1 MVSLLISIGIWLL
14 ISGACISSGVKN
26 GSIIYG
32 MLGFILSLV
41 VISLLTRRKFKA
53 INSEMQEVLGAG
65 QKRIQHKLHQFQ
77 SKPGGNPRLIQKQL
91 EADQH
96 ALFRQAL
103 DFTQKFE
110 AYRKWNML
118 MGKQIST
125 MRLQFLYQLKE
136 FEEVD
141 QIFAKNMFSSPILSD
156 PLLVAMK
163 MARQY
168 MNKNIAGAEKTFKR
182 YSRWYRDDRGAM
194 LWGLMSWIYV
204 KNGKVDDAREL
215 LNKAKDKMFNETL
228 NRNWE
233 MLANNREKS
242 FSNSGFGD
250 QWYSLY
256 LENPPA
262 PKQQRMRMNA
272 KNAHRPF

>member
-1 MVSLLISIGIWLL
+1 MISLLISIAVWII
-14 ISGACISSGVKN
+14 ISGICIASGVKS
-26 GSIIYG
+26 GSIAYG
-32 MLGFILSLV
+32 MLGFILSQV
-41 VISLLTRRKFKA
+41 AISLLTRNKFKA
-53 INSEMQEVLGAG
+53 INNEMQEVLAAG
-65 QKRIQHKLHQFQ
+65 QKRIQHKINQFQ
-77 SKPGGNPRLIQKQL
+77 AKPGGNPKLIQKQL
-91 EADQH
+91 EADQQ

-110 AYRKWNML
+110 AYKKWNVL

-141 QIFAKNMFSSPILSD
+141 QIFAKNFFKGPVLSE

-168 MNKNIAGAEKTFKR
+168 EKKDIAGAEKTFKR
-182 YSRWYRDDRGAM
+182 YSRWFRDDRGA
-194 LWGLMSWIYV
+194 LLYGLMSWIYV
-204 KNGKVDDAREL
+204 KQKKFEDARQL
-215 LNKAKDKMFNETL
+215 LSKAKDKLFNETL
-228 NRNWE
+228 TRNWE
-233 MLANNREKS
+233 MLSNNREKS

-262 PKQQRMRMNA
+262 PKQQRVRMNA
-272 KNAHRPF
+272 RSQRPF

>member
-1 MVSLLISIGIWLL
+1 MISLLISIVIWVL
-14 ISGACISSGVKN
+14 ISGICISSGVKS
-26 GSIIYG
+26 GSIAYG
-32 MLGFILSLV
+32 LLGFILSQV

-53 INSEMQEVLGAG
+53 INNEMQEVLGAG
-65 QKRIQHKLHQFQ
+65 QKRIQHKINQFQ
-77 SKPGGNPRLIQKQL
+77 SKPGGNPKLIQKQL
-91 EADQH
+91 EADQQ

-110 AYRKWNML
+110 EYKKWNIL

-141 QIFAKNMFSSPILSD
+141 SIFAKGFFAGPVLSD

-168 MNKNIAGAEKTFKR
+168 VNKNSAGAEKTFKR
-182 YSRWYRDDRGAM
+182 YSRWFRDDRGA
-194 LWGLMSWIYV
+194 LLYGVMSWIYV
-204 KNGKVDDAREL
+204 KDRKVEEARQL
-215 LNKAKDKMFNETL
+215 LAKAKDKLFHETL

-233 MLANNREKS
+233 MLSNNRVKS

-250 QWYSLY
+250 MWYSLY

-262 PKQQRMRMNA
+262 PKQQRMRPNT

>member
-1 MVSLLISIGIWLL
+1 MISLLISIAIWVVITGICM
-14 ISGACISSGVKN
+14 GAGVKN
-26 GSIIYG
+26 GSIAYG
-32 MLGFILSLV
+32 ILGFILSQV

-53 INSEMQEVLGAG
+53 INNEMQESLAVG
-65 QKRIQHKLHQFQ
+65 QKKIQHKINQFQ

-91 EADQH
+91 EADQQ

-103 DFTQKFE
+103 DFIPKFE
-110 AYRKWNML
+110 AYKKWNIL

-136 FEEVD
+136 FDQVD
-141 QIFAKNMFSSPILSD
+141 EILKQNMMSSPVLSD

-168 MNKNIAGAEKTFKR
+168 ANKDIAGAEKTFKR
-182 YSRWYRDDRGAM
+182 HIRWFRDDRGA
-194 LWGLMSWIYV
+194 LLYGLMSWILV
-204 KNGKVDDAREL
+204 KEKKTDEARDL
-215 LNKAKDKMFNETL
+215 LAKAKEKMYNETI

-233 MLANNREKS
+233 MLSNNRAKS
-242 FSNSGFGD
+242 FSNAGFGD

-262 PKQQRMRMNA
+262 PKQQRVRMNA
-272 KNAHRPF
+272 KGQHRPF

>member
-1 MVSLLISIGIWLL
+1 MISLLISIAVWII
-14 ISGACISSGVKN
+14 ISGACMASGVKN
-26 GSIIYG
+26 GSIGYG
-32 MLGFILSLV
+32 LLGSIPAQVIISLV
-41 VISLLTRRKFKA
+41 TRKKMKVINA
-53 INSEMQEVLGAG
+53 EMQESMAAG
-65 QKRIQHKLHQFQ
+65 QKKIQHKIHQFQ

-91 EADQH
+91 EADQQ

-103 DFTQKFE
+103 DFIPRLE
-110 AYRKWNML
+110 AFKKWNIL
-118 MGKQIST
+118 MGKQVST

-141 QIFAKNMFSSPILSD
+141 QILKQNFVSSPVLSD
-156 PLLVAMK
+156 ALLVAMK

-168 MNKNIAGAEKTFKR
+168 VNKDIEGARKTFKR
-182 YSRWYRDDRGAM
+182 HIRWFRDDRGAM
-194 LWGLMSWIYV
+194 LYGVMSWILV
-204 KNGKVDDAREL
+204 KEKQIDEAREL
-215 LNKAKDKMFNETL
+215 LQKAKDKMYNETI

-233 MLANNREKS
+233 MLSNNREKS

-262 PKQQRMRMNA
+262 PKQQKMRMNA
-272 KNAHRPF
+272 KGQQRPF